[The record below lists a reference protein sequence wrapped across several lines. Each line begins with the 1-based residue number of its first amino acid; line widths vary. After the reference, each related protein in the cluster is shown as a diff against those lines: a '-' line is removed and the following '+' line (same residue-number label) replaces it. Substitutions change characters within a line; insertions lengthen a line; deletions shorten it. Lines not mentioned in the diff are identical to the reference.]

1 VPLIYHFTDGRNLE
15 PILAAGELRA
25 HALARESTRVE
36 IADAGIK
43 KWRETRQVSCGP
55 GGFVCDYV
63 PFYFAPRSPM
73 LFSIS
78 KDNVEGVDPDQRP
91 IVYLVS
97 STELVVAAGL
107 PCVFADGNAA
117 KVMTEFSNDL
127 ARLDEMIDWPLMAT
141 RYWHNTEEDGD
152 RVRRR
157 MAEFLVGGPVP
168 LDLVT
173 EIAVYDIAVAERV
186 AEMLRNAGAE
196 LPVNVRRDWY
206 F

>member
-1 VPLIYHFTDGRNLE
+1 MPPIYHFTDGRNLE

-43 KWRETRQVSCGP
+43 EWREARQVPCEP

-73 LFSIS
+73 LFKVKSGG
-78 KDNVEGVDPDQRP
+78 VEGVDPDQRP
-91 IVYLVS
+91 IVYFVT

-107 PCVFADGNAA
+107 PCVFTDGNAA

-127 ARLDEMIDWPLMAT
+127 ARLDEMVDWPLMAT
-141 RYWHNTEEDGD
+141 KYWRNTEEDGD

-157 MAEFLVGGPVP
+157 MAEFLVGGAVP

-173 EIAVYDIAVAERV
+173 EIAVYDAEVGGRV
-186 AEMLRNAGAE
+186 AGMLPNAGVG
-196 LPVNVRRDWY
+196 LPMHVRREWY